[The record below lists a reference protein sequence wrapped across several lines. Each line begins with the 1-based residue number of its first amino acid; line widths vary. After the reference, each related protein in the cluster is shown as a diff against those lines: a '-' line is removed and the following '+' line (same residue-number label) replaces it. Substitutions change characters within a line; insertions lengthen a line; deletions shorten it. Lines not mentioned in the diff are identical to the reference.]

1 MGFAELIGHER
12 PLESLRSA
20 LAHERLHH
28 AYLFSGPEGVGKR
41 TVALALARAIHCSEA
56 NGDFCGRCTP
66 CVSITDGNHAD
77 VRLILTLP
85 GKKEIGIQQ
94 IREMERELRYC
105 SFGGKRK
112 IAIVDPAAL
121 MNVPAQN
128 ALLKTLEEPPQ
139 NSLIILIAQNAGA
152 LLPTLRSRCLPL
164 TFAPVPRAQI
174 ASFLQRQYHAA
185 PEAAAFRAAMSNGS
199 IGAAASLEREDMNEK
214 RRNWA
219 NLIDSLAGRDY
230 RAAIAAAE
238 ELGQDRDDALA
249 FLRWAE
255 TWFRDRLIYCVA
267 HCREELVNI
276 DLLERIEQDCG
287 RSSTAAAL
295 AALAGISEAAAG
307 IQRNFNRRM
316 VLEKL
321 FFTIIERR

>member
-1 MGFAELIGHER
+1 MGFAELIGHDR

-20 LAHERLHH
+20 LAHQRLHH
-28 AYLFSGPEGVGKR
+28 AYLFAGPEGVGKR

-77 VRLILTLP
+77 VRLIVTLP

-94 IREMERELRYC
+94 IREMERELRYR

-112 IAIVDPAAL
+112 IAIIDPAAL

-139 NSLIILIAQNAGA
+139 NSLIILITPNAGA

-164 TFAPVPRAQI
+164 SFAPVSRAQI
-174 ASFLQRQYHAA
+174 ASFLQRQHRAA
-185 PEAAAFRAAMSNGS
+185 PEAAEFWAAMSNGS
-199 IGAAASLEREDMNEK
+199 IGVAASLDREAMNEK
-214 RRNWA
+214 RRIWA
-219 NLIDSLAGRDY
+219 DLIDSLAPHDY

-238 ELGQDRDDALA
+238 ELAQDREDALA

-255 TWFRDRLIYCVA
+255 TWFRDQLIFGVA
-267 HCREELVNI
+267 RSREELVNV
-276 DLLERIEQDCG
+276 DLLERIEQECG
-287 RSSTAAAL
+287 RSSTTAAL
-295 AALAGISEAAAG
+295 AALGGISEAAAG

-316 VLEKL
+316 VLEKFL
-321 FFTIIERR
+321 FTLIERR